1 MKVWLF
7 DIIASMYIIALF
19 VIVGLLVGMV
29 SLEPQIHSLPYTRE
43 GDHSPQ
49 FETCSNFEVAT
60 PMNSKFN

>member
-29 SLEPQIHSLPYTRE
+29 SLEPQIHSPAI
-43 GDHSPQ
+43 H
-49 FETCSNFEVAT
+49 
-60 PMNSKFN
+60 